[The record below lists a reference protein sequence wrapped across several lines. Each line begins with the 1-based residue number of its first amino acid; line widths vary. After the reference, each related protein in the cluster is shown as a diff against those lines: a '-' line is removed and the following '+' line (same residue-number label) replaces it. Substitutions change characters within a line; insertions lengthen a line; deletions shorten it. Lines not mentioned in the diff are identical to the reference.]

1 MERGMNY
8 RQGKNSQQ
16 KEPTA
21 RKESLS
27 PTNPLSSGGYI
38 YICPLSSAEREE
50 RDQSGDLRGTVIVI
64 KGMRCEGSQ
73 KKRVGKVSPRTM
85 KFKTFGPKNLRRR
98 RRNRPKN
105 DLFIKWGDALLRAL
119 SFVLAVELYSDSS
132 YPLDVPIPTG
142 RQGWD

>member
-38 YICPLSSAEREE
+38 YICPLSSAERE
-50 RDQSGDLRGTVIVI
+50 
-64 KGMRCEGSQ
+64 M
-73 KKRVGKVSPRTM
+73 
-85 KFKTFGPKNLRRR
+85 LRRTRLKGKLRYSR
-98 RRNRPKN
+98 RKTQ
-105 DLFIKWGDALLRAL
+105 KG
-119 SFVLAVELYSDSS
+119 
-132 YPLDVPIPTG
+132 
-142 RQGWD
+142 